1 MRRRSTTRK
10 LTIAACALC
19 CLAAAG
25 RVHGG
30 EIERIMRS
38 ASGAVEMD
46 EPCPAKD
53 LQITVETRFVTVEDK
68 FLEDV
73 GVDFR
78 GLDPDGSTISG
89 MVADDTGPVRNVKVK
104 ITAHAVRRVGNPP
117 FQQTFEIGSR
127 TVKSDR
133 QGNYVLA
140 ASSLI
145 TDAWIENVISG
156 AYQSF
161 VLEARGVG
169 RKKQVKMMSTH
180 VELELIVLP
189 VVNNGF

>member
-1 MRRRSTTRK
+1 MRKRSTTRQ

-25 RVHGG
+25 RAHGG
-30 EIERIMRS
+30 EIERITRS

-68 FLEDV
+68 FLEEV

-89 MVADDTGPVRNVKVK
+89 MVADDAGPVRNVKVK
-104 ITAHAVRRVGNPP
+104 VTAHAVRRAGSPP
-117 FQQTFEIGSR
+117 VQQIFEIGSQ

-133 QGNYVLA
+133 QGDYVLA

-145 TDAWIENVISG
+145 TDEWVENIFAG
-156 AYQSF
+156 AFQSF
-161 VLEARGVG
+161 IFEARGVG

-189 VVNNGF
+189 VVSNGF